1 MPSGGAYYRPGSPK
15 FDEKRHEDWNSVI
28 VVFNADN
35 YLKLNDLWALKAVL
49 HEMAHAYQLEQWP
62 EKEPAILSAWENAM
76 QDKLYHNVKDDK
88 GRVLKAAYATRNQLE
103 YFAELSCTFFARCNY
118 HPFDRAELN
127 SYDATG
133 YEMIRRQWKI
143 GDEYGTREA
152 RVWTNT
158 KGRTVTATLLEVSGS
173 RVTLK
178 DKTGRNRTLALNSLS
193 PLDQDHI
200 RLWFGDGSS
209 RASDKRP

>member
-1 MPSGGAYYRPGSPK
+1 M
-15 FDEKRHEDWNSVI
+15 I